1 MRTLILGLFLLAASA
16 LTASAQRYNGH
27 GYFFYGL
34 DAPNSGNL
42 AQLMSTGGGGEYFIY
57 KGLAAGAE
65 LTYLFPRTE
74 PRNGVGLASFNGSW
88 HFVNRDHP
96 RAFVP
101 FVTAGYT
108 LGFRSDTASFGNF
121 GGGATWWFALHAG
134 LRTEVRVYEYL
145 GRYSNHF
152 DTALRFGIQ
161 IR

>member
-1 MRTLILGLFLLAASA
+1 MQTLLRISLLLAAAA
-16 LTASAQRYNGH
+16 LPAAAQRYNGH
-27 GYFFYGL
+27 GYFYYGL

-42 AQLMSTGGGGEYFIY
+42 AQLMSTGGGAEGFLW

-65 LTYLFPRTE
+65 LGYLFPRTE
-74 PRNGVGLASFNGSW
+74 PGNGIGLFNVNGAW

-96 RAFVP
+96 RKFVP

-108 LGFRSDTASFGNF
+108 LGFRNGTANLFNW
-121 GGGATWWFALHAG
+121 GGGATYWFSRHAG
-134 LRTEVRVYEYL
+134 LRTEVRLYEYTNPYW
-145 GRYSNHF
+145 RHF